1 MYGGFPGS
9 AITPALLSPA
19 EATGAVAVSSSAEP
33 TAPEAS
39 LTSRYLLD
47 DFSKVQQTAAAAQVQ
62 PHPFGMA
69 NGGGRKRQAYYEA
82 RRQPDK
88 LDFSSIRG
96 KEEGRRTGE
105 RERER
110 VIWAAAGSHL
120 SRFNCSLS
128 GGVDILAPRNAFAND
143 DEEAGGRRGGGT
155 REESG
160 RTHLSVVRS
169 CSLAPT
175 AKCETAMIIRPSTR
189 QS

>member
-1 MYGGFPGS
+1 MYSGLSS

-19 EATGAVAVSSSAEP
+19 EATGSVAVPPSAEP
-33 TAPEAS
+33 SAPTPPPPPP
-39 LTSRYLLD
+39 TSRYRLD
-47 DFSKVQQTAAAAQVQ
+47 DFSRAQQLQRQQ
-62 PHPFGMA
+62 PFA
-69 NGGGRKRQAYYEA
+69 NGSDGRKRQAFYEE

-88 LDFSSIRG
+88 LDFGTIRG
-96 KEEGRRTGE
+96 KEEEDKSHLSHCG
-105 RERER
+105 
-110 VIWAAAGSHL
+110 VHL

-155 REESG
+155 REKSG